1 MAGSGARLY
10 TATHLVLLN
19 SLVRSLDCP
28 RHAEAARRR
37 VRALCSGILTEAETL
52 HHQLEDSANTPHC
65 LTDLWLEQSKDSSE
79 TFPPLSTLVGF
90 CLGLG
95 SDQRFLRADWLETLL
110 SLTTR
115 QQHCIIR

>member
-10 TATHLVLLN
+10 KATHLVLLN

-65 LTDLWLEQSKDSSE
+65 LTDLWLEQSKASSE
-79 TFPPLSTLVGF
+79 TFPP
-90 CLGLG
+90 
-95 SDQRFLRADWLETLL
+95 
-110 SLTTR
+110 
-115 QQHCIIR
+115 IIYF